1 MSTKDHHP
9 TSKPIA
15 PIDADTAAAREAFA
29 TPAATGSSDPWREPV
44 RGGVAYPALAALPGV
59 EQVRAFLEGR
69 APAPPVARLTGRR
82 IIDASFGSA
91 TYTLPATDWM
101 LGAKGVVHS
110 GVLAL
115 LADGALFAAVVSA
128 LPARVACTTAELSM
142 TFFGSPPSAGGD
154 LTARGRVLHIDNA
167 TALAEVH
174 VHDRRDRLVAHG
186 TSRCSVFAPFDES
199 IQLLAPREFAA
210 ADSNPSTPDPH
221 LRVPP
226 ALSGDRLDQP
236 RDGLE
241 LLRAELRGELPPP
254 PIDQLT
260 GMRLVGAE
268 HGRVGFTL
276 PASPWLRNEWGT
288 VYGGVLSLLAK
299 SAAAAAVQSTADR
312 GTGFTALDIKANFL
326 RAVPADGRELQA
338 TGTVLHRG
346 KRLAIATA
354 EVLHGE
360 DRVAVLTGTTALI
373 PPARLRP
380 THRTNNHGVRTRGP
394 AAGTG
399 ASIATSPTTLP
410 AAA

>member
-1 MSTKDHHP
+1 MSKTA
-9 TSKPIA
+9 TTRSKGLREDPA
-15 PIDADTAAAREAFA
+15 RDTAGQ
-29 TPAATGSSDPWREPV
+29 PAGPPSLHPWREPV

-59 EQVRAFLEGR
+59 EQVRAFLDGR

-91 TYTLPATDWM
+91 TYALPATDWM
-101 LGAKGVVHS
+101 LGPKGVVHS

-154 LTARGRVLHIDNA
+154 LTARGHVLHIDDA

-186 TSRCSVFAPFDES
+186 TSRCSVFAPIDES
-199 IQLLAPREFAA
+199 IQLLEPREFAA

-226 ALSGDRLDQP
+226 ALSGGRVDQA

-360 DRVAVLTGTTALI
+360 DRVAVLTGTTALT

-380 THRTNNHGVRTRGP
+380 THRTNNNGVRTRGQ
-394 AAGTG
+394 AAGTD
-399 ASIATSPTTLP
+399 ASIATSATRLP

>member
-1 MSTKDHHP
+1 MSAHHHL
-9 TSKPIA
+9 
-15 PIDADTAAAREAFA
+15 
-29 TPAATGSSDPWREPV
+29 TGTSDPWREPV
-44 RGGVAYPALAALPGV
+44 RGAVAYPALAALPGV
-59 EQVRAFLEGR
+59 EQIRAFLAGR

-91 TYTLPATDWM
+91 TYALPATDWM
-101 LGAKGVVHS
+101 LGPKGVVHT

-115 LADGALFAAVVSA
+115 LADGALFAAVTSA
-128 LPARVACTTAELSM
+128 LPARVPCTTAELSM
-142 TFFGSPPSAGGD
+142 TFLGLPPSAGGD
-154 LTARGRVLHIDNA
+154 LTARGRVLHVDNA
-167 TALAEVH
+167 AALAEVH
-174 VHDRRDRLVAHG
+174 VHDSRNRLVAHG
-186 TSRCSVFAPFDES
+186 TSRCSVFPPIDES
-199 IQLLAPREFAA
+199 IQLLAPRESAGA
-210 ADSNPSTPDPH
+210 ETDPNTPDPY

-226 ALSGDRLDQP
+226 AARSGRLQQA

-260 GMRLVGAE
+260 GMRLAGAE

-288 VYGGVLSLLAK
+288 VYGGVLTFLAK
-299 SAAAAAVQSTADR
+299 SAAAAAVQSTADH

-326 RAVPADGRELQA
+326 RAVPADGRALRA

-346 KRLAIATA
+346 KRLAVATA
-354 EVLHGE
+354 EVLHGG
-360 DRVAVLTGTTALI
+360 DRAAVLTGTTALT

-380 THRTNNHGVRTRGP
+380 TRTMNTGVRTHDP
-394 AAGTG
+394 AAGAD
-399 ASIATSPTTLP
+399 ASIATSPTQLP